1 MAKAATNFQ
10 NDAVIGRFLNN
21 VEGKLVVTCLKL
33 ATFETIENISFL
45 SYNKLLQQIIN
56 VQFLET
62 NFYQNFNTNFAN
74 SSNLFSTKQTMQ
86 TMQFQ

>member
-21 VEGKLVVTCLKL
+21 VEAKTCCYV
-33 ATFETIENISFL
+33 FETGNVWNDWKYFFSL
-45 SYNKLLQQIIN
+45 LKLLQQIIN